1 MHIQRPVLVVSQ
13 GGLAPVAV
21 RLAARECDT
30 WIGSRA
36 VAGLV
41 LSSPPE
47 WDAMEEGYDRM
58 EARARCRPS
67 LFKHREPVAPMQPV
81 TSTHHFHRR
90 WSATSGYSAMFS
102 AHRRRSPVSAGAR
115 CAHDHSSGEL
125 TPPHIMH
132 ASHEPND
139 GDASNPIESSP
150 CRFFSDR
157 FLFASSADDRFLDA
171 CEAETGFEYR
181 WPVLA
186 FNAGLVGMTPLREEM
201 AALRQPVLVLFGESN
216 GKPTSEASRRGY
228 RDELGRCIVRALP
241 GRNVLPWESAA
252 LTAEEVARFA
262 DEALMTETVDD

>member
-47 WDAMEEGYDRM
+47 WDAIGEGYDRM

-67 LFKHREPVAPMQPV
+67 LFEHRQPVAPMQPV

-150 CRFFSDR
+150 YRFFSDR

-171 CEAETGFEYR
+171 CEAEGEYVGEAER
-181 WPVLA
+181 LGDCLA
-186 FNAGLVGMTPLREEM
+186 NEAHHGDAHKWLVVAWRQMEAAAAPSSCVRTVSVAAAGM
-201 AALRQPVLVLFGESN
+201 AGSRQPQP
-216 GKPTSEASRRGY
+216 PTHH
-228 RDELGRCIVRALP
+228 GRSTFIHLLA
-241 GRNVLPWESAA
+241 
-252 LTAEEVARFA
+252 
-262 DEALMTETVDD
+262 